1 MRRHIFAAVITA
13 FLTSCLVHAGD
24 ADSQLKSPV
33 TSQDLFAFLQKAKK
47 LAVTKLD
54 GVAEADLVSGLIAPM
69 YSSRTSGAPSG
80 VIVSFTLRG
89 SQTPTDGHATR
100 EKRVLVMIPD
110 QPTKPDDVE
119 VKIRDVWIDQALLG
133 VTR

>member
-1 MRRHIFAAVITA
+1 MRKHIFAVVMTALLITG
-13 FLTSCLVHAGD
+13 LVNAGD
-24 ADSQLKSPV
+24 SDSQLKSPV
-33 TSQDLFAFLQKAKK
+33 TSQDLFTFLQKAKK
-47 LAVTKLD
+47 HAVAKLD
-54 GVAEADLVSGLIAPM
+54 GVAEADLVSGLVAPM
-69 YSSRTSGAPSG
+69 YSSRTSGAPTG

-110 QPTKPDDVE
+110 QPTKPEDVE
-119 VKIRDVWIDQALLG
+119 VKMREVWIDQALLG